1 MLIKIVILV
10 SDIKVNDEGKLV
22 ITKGGADTVLNFS
35 SLRLIESNTAGVSVP
50 PRETVV
56 PLSCNVQPKIIVTYA
71 TDNRH
76 LNLYWEQHAF
86 GFEGSTLLIRRTN
99 ILNVQKIQT
108 VDLPPFCHRWKTCKQ
123 VLL

>member
-56 PLSCNVQPKIIVTYA
+56 PLSCNV
-71 TDNRH
+71 
-76 LNLYWEQHAF
+76 
-86 GFEGSTLLIRRTN
+86 
-99 ILNVQKIQT
+99 
-108 VDLPPFCHRWKTCKQ
+108 
-123 VLL
+123 